1 MRSSSGHVR
10 CAGMLG
16 RWMWRR
22 LVAVLVLVVFIW
34 SITVLNVT
42 FIYTSN
48 RPRKDSAVLQVGGVY
63 IFMYYVDSKTRLSVT
78 PICISI

>member
-1 MRSSSGHVR
+1 MR

-22 LVAVLVLVVFIW
+22 LLAVLVLVVFIW

-48 RPRKDSAVLQVGGVY
+48 RPRKDSAVLQVGA
-63 IFMYYVDSKTRLSVT
+63 
-78 PICISI
+78 PAC